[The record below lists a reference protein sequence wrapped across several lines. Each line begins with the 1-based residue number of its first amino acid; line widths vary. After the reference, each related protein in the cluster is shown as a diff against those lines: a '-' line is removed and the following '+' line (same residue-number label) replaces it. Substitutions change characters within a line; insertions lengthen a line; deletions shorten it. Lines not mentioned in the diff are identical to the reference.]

1 MSVFGRILI
10 VSMLFILAQH
20 SMTEEREDMIFSVVG
35 FPSVLLMHF
44 SLLKLW
50 SPVKYKNVRLD
61 IYS

>member
-1 MSVFGRILI
+1 MI
-10 VSMLFILAQH
+10 
-20 SMTEEREDMIFSVVG
+20 EEREDMIFSVVG

-50 SPVKYKNVRLD
+50 STVKYKNIRLD